1 MTSISTQDYIIHF
14 NQNSYTA
21 LNNYIKENSFSN
33 IFVLV
38 DSNTST
44 HCLPVLLSNLVT
56 ELTIEVIEIEAGE
69 QHKTIDTCLGVWETL
84 SELRA
89 DRKTLLI
96 NLGGGVVTDLG
107 GFVACT
113 YQRGI
118 QFINIP
124 TTLLSMV
131 DASIGGKNGV
141 DLGPI
146 KNQIG
151 IIKTPNMVLVD
162 TNYLSTLSAREM
174 RSGLAEMLKHGL
186 IYNESYYN
194 KLTELSDLTL
204 DDLDQLIYDSIEIKK
219 AIVEQDPTEQNL
231 RKSLNFGHT
240 LGHAI
245 ESFYLNHKTKALLH
259 GEAIAIGMI
268 LESFL
273 SAELLNLSM
282 DKAQQIKNNTIKVF
296 GKIDIPETDYAAIID
311 LMKFDKKNEKGTI
324 NFALIETIGKS
335 KINCVASNELII
347 NSFKFYNE

>member
-1 MTSISTQDYIIHF
+1 MDSIQTQDYNIHF
-14 NQNSYTA
+14 NKQSYLELNSY
-21 LNNYIKENSFSN
+21 LKQNNFSN
-33 IFVLV
+33 IFILV

-44 HCLPVLLSNLVT
+44 HCLPQLLGKIET
-56 ELTIEVIEIEAGE
+56 DLTIEIIEIEAGE
-69 QHKTIDTCLGVWETL
+69 KHKTIETCLQVWQTL

-89 DRKTLLI
+89 DRKTLMI

-107 GFVACT
+107 GFIACT

-141 DLGPI
+141 DLGAI

-151 IIKTPNMVLVD
+151 IIKTPNMVLID
-162 TNYLSTLSAREM
+162 TNYLSTLSSREM

-186 IYNESYYN
+186 IRNLQYYNELS
-194 KLTELSDLTL
+194 KLSNLTL
-204 DDLDQLIYDSIEIKK
+204 EDLDRLIYDSVIIKK
-219 AIVEQDPTEQNL
+219 EIVEIDPTEQNL

-245 ESFYLNHKTKALLH
+245 ESYYLNHKTKALLH

-268 LESFL
+268 LEAYL
-273 SAELLNLSM
+273 SSQLLEFPMKEAE
-282 DKAQQIKNNTIKVF
+282 DIKKNTINVF
-296 GKIDIPETDYAAIID
+296 GKIDIPENDIAPIIE

-324 NFALIETIGKS
+324 NFVLLKSIGEP

>member
-1 MTSISTQDYIIHF
+1 MTSISTQDYNIHF
-14 NQNSYTA
+14 NTNCYTA
-21 LNNYIKENSFSN
+21 LNNYIKDNTFSN
-33 IFVLV
+33 VFVLV

-44 HCLPVLLSNLVT
+44 HCLPILLSYLET
-56 ELTIEVIEIEAGE
+56 ELSIEVIEIEAGE
-69 QHKTIDTCLGVWETL
+69 QHKTIQTCLGVWETL

-96 NLGGGVVTDLG
+96 NLGGGVITDLG

-118 QFINIP
+118 CFINIP

-141 DLGPI
+141 DLGAI

-162 TNYLSTLSAREM
+162 TNYLTTLSNREM

-186 IYNESYYN
+186 IHNELYYN
-194 KLTELSDLTL
+194 KLTELSDLTIE
-204 DDLDQLIYDSIEIKK
+204 DLDQLIYDSVLIKK
-219 AIVEQDPTEQNL
+219 DIVEQDPTEQNL

-268 LESFL
+268 LEAYL
-273 SAELLNLSM
+273 SNQLLDFPAE
-282 DKAQQIKNNTIKVF
+282 KAKQIKNNTIKVY
-296 GKIDIPETDYAAIID
+296 GKVDIPEKDYAAIIE
-311 LMKFDKKNEKGTI
+311 LMKFDKKNEKGTV
-324 NFALIETIGKS
+324 NFALLQAIGQP
-335 KINCVASNELII
+335 KINCTASNKLIV